1 MHERR
6 EHPLRQD
13 LPAEWVDS
21 DHGLQVMI
29 GTLVLNNHPNGIS
42 VADLR
47 YELSE
52 GESDDSVDRAVEAM
66 VAEGLL
72 RRKGEAV
79 FVAFVP
85 PSVRVVPLAP
95 PRNGCGPR
103 TRRQS

>member
-21 DHGLQVMI
+21 ERGLQVMV
-29 GTLVLNNHPNGIS
+29 GTLALNSHPEGIGL
-42 VADLR
+42 ADLR

-52 GESDDSVDRAVEAM
+52 GEGDDSVDRAVEAM

-72 RRKGEAV
+72 RRDGETV
-79 FVAFVP
+79 FLASLP
-85 PSVRVVPLAP
+85 PRVRVVPLAP
-95 PRNGCGPR
+95 PRNGAGPR
-103 TRRQS
+103 PRRQS

>member
-21 DHGLQVMI
+21 EHGLKVMI
-29 GTLVLNNHPNGIS
+29 GTLVLNSHPDGIGL
-42 VADLR
+42 ADLR

-52 GESDDSVDRAVEAM
+52 GKGDDSVDRAVEAM

-72 RRKGEAV
+72 RREADAV
-79 FVAFVP
+79 FVAFLP
-85 PSVRVVPLAP
+85 PRVRVVPLAP
-95 PRNGCGPR
+95 PRNGRGPR
-103 TRRQS
+103 PRRQS